1 MKDTNTKERFLTLR
15 AQGLSFDKI
24 AQELKTSK
32 GTLIEWSKE
41 LEIEISNLKAI
52 ELEAL
57 QEKYYI
63 LKRRRI
69 ELFGEKLE
77 AIKLEVGK
85 RNLEDVSTERLLDLL
100 LRFGG
105 VLTAEDVETT
115 LRQNESEIDALVRNT
130 QSVREWKP

>member
-100 LRFGG
+100 LRFGA
-105 VLTAEDVETT
+105 VLKAEEVETT